1 MITGGNNNLWQLLQ
15 YFNDNVGHEDP
26 GNDGEGSD
34 HDSKVKD
41 KSGGFFVE
49 PVLITSWPV
58 GVIIVI
64 ILVNDTTIIIT
75 WSQTMY
81 HVTFHLLLLNNK
93 SFFPISL
100 YSSEEEK
107 TFNIL

>member
-1 MITGGNNNLWQLLQ
+1 MITGGNDNLWQLLQ

-49 PVLITSWPV
+49 PVLITSCPV

-75 WSQTMY
+75 
-81 HVTFHLLLLNNK
+81 
-93 SFFPISL
+93 
-100 YSSEEEK
+100 
-107 TFNIL
+107 